1 WSADYGNVK
10 RMSTAMLSGKQPNAH
25 SASGIAWLGGLCS
38 TSIGYNF
45 NKVLMFA
52 QDTSGNDVLITAHEL
67 GHNFSSPHTHCYA
80 DPKPDT
86 CYAAEAGTNC
96 FGGTPSCPAAAT
108 YSGVTTTGTRMRYCP
123 MLSGRGPG
131 LVFPPLTL
139 SRYFTNAVTGAS
151 SGPSACIFNGAATP

>member
-1 WSADYGNVK
+1 IYERDVQVHLLEGYTILRLSTAADPYTQNSNGNASGPALSEFGSYWSAHYGNVK

-45 NKVLMFA
+45 NKVFMFA

-86 CYAAEAGTNC
+86 CYAAETSSSTLFSGS
-96 FGGTPSCPAAAT
+96 PPCPASPT
-108 YSGVTTTGTRMRYCP
+108 
-123 MLSGRGPG
+123 
-131 LVFPPLTL
+131 
-139 SRYFTNAVTGAS
+139 
-151 SGPSACIFNGAATP
+151 

>member
-45 NKVLMFA
+45 NKVFMFA
-52 QDTSGNDVLITAHEL
+52 QDTSGNDVLITAHER

-86 CYAAEAGTNC
+86 CYAAETSSSNC
-96 FGGTPSCPAAAT
+96 FSGTPSCPASQT
-108 YSGVTTTGTRMRYCP
+108 YNGVTATGTLMGYCHL
-123 MLSGRGPG
+123 LSGCSTA
-131 LVFPPLTL
+131 LVFHPYTV
-139 SRYFTNAVTGAS
+139 SRYL
-151 SGPSACIFNGAATP
+151 